1 MKNTNTYRGRFAPTP
16 SGPLH
21 FGSLIAALGS
31 YLDARA
37 VGGEWL
43 LRIEDIDTP
52 RVMRGAIEQILRQL
66 EGFGLDWDGPVLYQS
81 QCFGFYE
88 AALAELKHKGWLYPC
103 NCTRTQINALAR
115 QGLEG
120 PVYPGTCRQQLNNPA
135 DSFAWRLRTPSEAI
149 TCHDRLGGD
158 TAFQLDRDMGDF
170 VLKRADGI
178 YAYQLAVVVDDA
190 RQGINQ
196 IVRGADLWLSTP
208 RQRWLQECLGLPI
221 PQYLHLPLVLNSEGE
236 KLSKQTL
243 APALDPHAAASLL
256 VEALQFLGQ
265 RPPADLAQETVPVI
279 LDWAIQHWQVNL
291 IPRQSSQMPKTP
303 LG

>member
-1 MKNTNTYRGRFAPTP
+1 MKNTSIYRGRFAPTP

-31 YLDARA
+31 YLDARSA
-37 VGGEWL
+37 GGEWL

-52 RVMRGAIEQILRQL
+52 RVMRGAVEQILRQL
-66 EGFGLDWDGPVLYQS
+66 EGFGLVWDGPVLYQS
-81 QCFGFYE
+81 QCFEFYE
-88 AALAELKHKGWLYPC
+88 AALAELKDKGWLYPC

-115 QGLEG
+115 QGVEG

-158 TAFQLDRDMGDF
+158 TAFQLDQDMGDF

-208 RQRWLQECLGLPI
+208 RQRWLQECLDLPI
-221 PQYLHLPLVLNSEGE
+221 TQYLHLPLVLNTEGE

-243 APALDPHAAASLL
+243 APALDPHSAASLL
-256 VEALQFLGQ
+256 VDALQFLGQ
-265 RPPADLAQETVPVI
+265 KPPADLAQETVPVI
-279 LDWAIQHWQVNL
+279 LDWAIQHWQINL
-291 IPRQSSQMPKTP
+291 IPRQSSQMAKTP